1 VGPQVL
7 KWQSTAQFINDGAIQ
22 VGSMAAPGSILFKM
36 HDLSLARPP
45 ASVVNTGSIT
55 LQNGSRFQ
63 NYVLLDNND
72 VLLNAAGAVLRGG
85 FHNSRARRPATRSM
99 HAVWSR
105 A

>member
-72 VLLNAAGAVLRGG
+72 VLLNAAGAVLRAHPGITESSG
-85 FHNSRARRPATRSM
+85 MRSARLRISVA
-99 HAVWSR
+99 
-105 A
+105 